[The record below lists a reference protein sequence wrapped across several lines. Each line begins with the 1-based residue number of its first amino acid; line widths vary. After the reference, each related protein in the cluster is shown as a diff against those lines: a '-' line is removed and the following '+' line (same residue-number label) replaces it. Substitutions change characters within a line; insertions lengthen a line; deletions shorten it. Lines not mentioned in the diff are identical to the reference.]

1 MNIKPNCKKCYYGGL
16 WKPSESLA
24 SCSAPMP
31 KEPTVTK
38 FDEFL
43 NRERRFVKRRAWDDE
58 CECRN
63 FIPSLSEID
72 GDYELE
78 AVTTFNASFD
88 CPFCGENVDVCGLGI
103 EETVIE
109 TCPECGMEIAV
120 KGKCI

>member
-1 MNIKPNCKKCYYGGL
+1 MKPLPLGTGEQTMNIKPNCKKCYYGGL

-24 SCSAPMP
+24 SCSAPIP

-38 FDEFL
+38 FDEWL
-43 NRERRFVKRRAWDDE
+43 NRERRFVKRRNWDDE

-78 AVTTFNASFD
+78 KQLPPLT
-88 CPFCGENVDVCGLGI
+88 LLL
-103 EETVIE
+103 
-109 TCPECGMEIAV
+109 IALFAARRLMFADLV
-120 KGKCI
+120 